1 MTLAWQGLRGAQP
14 DGLNAEHCV
23 AVLNNIYKA
32 RHCAKTPMAYI
43 YYPYHSIK
51 IIIHK
56 TLSQDGVRIHDVSC
70 HAKKPTACEEKEN
83 IGDTKIE
90 QTPQKPNELDKTKQ
104 DPAFSTTTRFI
115 SSSQEPFLS
124 STRSPKSLPTVPFE
138 NTFTPSFPSTPV
150 VSSDLLFPHL
160 STSSNSAKPS
170 TSQAHSLPHMN
181 AEQKEAFTFSEPL
194 PSTNRN
200 TTDTIVEVRI

>member
-1 MTLAWQGLRGAQP
+1 M
-14 DGLNAEHCV
+14 LNT
-23 AVLNNIYKA
+23 VLPSSTISIRRDIVLK
-32 RHCAKTPMAYI
+32 HQWHT
-43 YYPYHSIK
+43 HSILLIHIK

-90 QTPQKPNELDKTKQ
+90 QTPQKPNELDNTKQ

-138 NTFTPSFPSTPV
+138 NTFSPSFPSTPV

-181 AEQKEAFTFSEPL
+181 EQKEAFTFSEAL

>member
-1 MTLAWQGLRGAQP
+1 MLKHQWQTYSILII
-14 DGLNAEHCV
+14 H
-23 AVLNNIYKA
+23 
-32 RHCAKTPMAYI
+32 
-43 YYPYHSIK
+43 IK

-70 HAKKPTACEEKEN
+70 HAKKPTACEEN

-124 STRSPKSLPTVPFE
+124 STRSPKPTVPFE
-138 NTFTPSFPSTPV
+138 NTFSPSFPSTPV
-150 VSSDLLFPHL
+150 VSSDLLLPHL

-170 TSQAHSLPHMN
+170 TSQAHNFPHMN
-181 AEQKEAFTFSEPL
+181 EQKEAFTFSEPL

>member
-32 RHCAKTPMAYI
+32 RHCAKNQWHTYRI
-43 YYPYHSIK
+43 LLIHIK

-70 HAKKPTACEEKEN
+70 RAKKPTACEEN

-90 QTPQKPNELDKTKQ
+90 QTTQKPNELDKTKQ
-104 DPAFSTTTRFI
+104 DPAFSPTTRFI
-115 SSSQEPFLS
+115 SFSQEPFLS
-124 STRSPKSLPTVPFE
+124 STHSPKSLPTVPFE

-150 VSSDLLFPHL
+150 VSSDLLFPQS

-170 TSQAHSLPHMN
+170 TSQAHSFPHMN
-181 AEQKEAFTFSEPL
+181 EQKEAFTFSEDL

>member
-1 MTLAWQGLRGAQP
+1 M
-14 DGLNAEHCV
+14 LNT
-23 AVLNNIYKA
+23 VLPSSTI
-32 RHCAKTPMAYI
+32 
-43 YYPYHSIK
+43 SIRRDTVLK
-51 IIIHK
+51 HQWHTYSILIINK

-138 NTFTPSFPSTPV
+138 NTFSPSFPSTPV
-150 VSSDLLFPHL
+150 VSSDLLFPQS

-181 AEQKEAFTFSEPL
+181 EQKEAFTFSEAL